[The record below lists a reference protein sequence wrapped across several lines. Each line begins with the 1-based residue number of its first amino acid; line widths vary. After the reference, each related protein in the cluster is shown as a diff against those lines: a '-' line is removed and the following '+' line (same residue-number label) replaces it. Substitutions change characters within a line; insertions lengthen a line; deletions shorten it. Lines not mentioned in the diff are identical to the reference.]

1 MWNRQCHR
9 LYIDRIPSYISLAE
23 IDPTGIQ
30 YMHVYRITKASTLE
44 YKYNMH
50 LHSDMHALMPITFV
64 SNDDRHLAIVP
75 HSYVT

>member
-1 MWNRQCHR
+1 
-9 LYIDRIPSYISLAE
+9 
-23 IDPTGIQ
+23 
-30 YMHVYRITKASTLE
+30 MHVYRITKASTLE

-75 HSYVT
+75 PSHIRHINPTQAYVIKHSVTCTDIWR

>member
-1 MWNRQCHR
+1 M
-9 LYIDRIPSYISLAE
+9 Y
-23 IDPTGIQ
+23 
-30 YMHVYRITKASTLE
+30 VYRITKASTLE

-75 HSYVT
+75 GDTHTSHKSHAGLCHQTLSVTCTDRDDNQSLV